1 MKGTVVSIWLS
12 TIGRLYGENTKD
24 EVLRANGWNPD
35 RLITPLEEIEDV
47 KIKALIDAFAKNQGI
62 RSEELWHNLGR
73 NNISSFHDWFP
84 SYFETNTAMGFL
96 MLMDKVH
103 AQLTKMIP
111 GARPPR
117 LIPVPIDDR
126 NFQMVYKSTRGLH
139 HYLMGLIEGVGEY
152 FHEKIEARI
161 VEETVENKDTHVVK
175 INLKFEKTPKR
186 MKRYSFSKMLSLGV
200 IKSISVKLAL
210 LPALISCGLVF
221 ALSER
226 SEQVLLIAVPLT
238 VFLSVYLISKPVLKP
253 LRDLTN
259 ELEEIEKLNL
269 AQELTVRSGDQ
280 IESLYEKVSEMKSV
294 LREEFTYYRGGMDDL
309 YSFTGKFSKVAG
321 NLSDVSE
328 LIASAVEEV
337 AEGAMHQATET
348 EISVSILSENIETLN
363 RISDKELEGKANL
376 EEAVKQI
383 EQSFGDLEKVSGNLN
398 LVKNNFSKVNDH
410 GKELGIKVK
419 DMISIVSTV
428 ESIAEQ
434 TNLLAL
440 NASIEAARAGEMG
453 RGFSV
458 VAEEI
463 RKLAEDSKD
472 AVTTINLNLNQFIS
486 GVNDMVAE
494 VNNQYGEL
502 DQGTKTMGIVAMDS
516 RDASR
521 RIHAVSDSIS
531 EISDQ
536 LSTETDKINHVFDNV
551 IKLAAIAEENSAS
564 SQEMSANV
572 TSFTTEIASLTENI
586 TELEKVVLFLKNE
599 LRRYNL

>member
-1 MKGTVVSIWLS
+1 MKGTVVSIWIN
-12 TIGRLYGENTKD
+12 TISRIYGEKTKE
-24 EVLRANGWNPD
+24 EVLRANGWDPN
-35 RLITPLEEIEDV
+35 RMITPLEEIEDH
-47 KIKALIDAFAKNQGI
+47 KIKGLIDAFARKQNI
-62 RSEELWHNLGR
+62 ESEELWHILGQ
-73 NNISSFHDWFP
+73 NNIKSFHDWFP
-84 SYFETNTAMGFL
+84 SYFQTNTAMGFL

-103 AQLTKMIP
+103 TQLTKMIP
-111 GARPPR
+111 GAKPPR
-117 LIPVPIDDR
+117 LIPIPVDDK

-139 HYLMGLIEGVGEY
+139 HYLMGLIVGVGKH
-152 FHEKIEARI
+152 FNEKIDAQI
-161 VEETVENKDTHVVK
+161 VEESMENDVHVVK
-175 INLKFEKTPKR
+175 INLKFEKSPKIIR
-186 MKRYSFSKMLSLGV
+186 RYTLSKILSLGF
-200 IKSISVKLAL
+200 IGSVGVKVAL
-210 LPALISCGLVF
+210 LPTVLSGGIVF
-221 ALSER
+221 SLSGT
-226 SEQVLLIAVPLT
+226 QNLPLLITVPLS
-238 VFLSVYLISKPVLKP
+238 VFISVYFASKLILKPVMDLKE
-253 LRDLTN
+253 
-259 ELEEIEKLNL
+259 ELKEIENLNL
-269 AQELTVRSGDQ
+269 AQVLSVRTGDH
-280 IESLYEKVSEMKSV
+280 IERIYEKTADTKAV

-321 NLSDVSE
+321 NLSEVSE
-328 LIASAVEEV
+328 LIASSVEEV
-337 AEGAMHQATET
+337 AEGAMHQASET
-348 EISVSILSENIETLN
+348 EASVSILSENIETLN
-363 RISDKELEGKANL
+363 RISSKELEGKANL

-383 EQSFGDLEKVSGNLN
+383 EQSFVNLEKVSGNLN

-472 AVTTINLNLNQFIS
+472 AVTTINVNLNQFIS
-486 GVNDMVAE
+486 GVNEMVFE

-502 DQGTKTMGIVAMDS
+502 DQGTKTMDTVAMES
-516 RDASR
+516 KDASK

-531 EISDQ
+531 EISYQ
-536 LSTETDKINHVFDNV
+536 LSTETKKINHVFDNV

-586 TELEKVVLFLKNE
+586 SELEKVVLFLKNE
-599 LRRYNL
+599 LSRYKL

>member
-1 MKGTVVSIWLS
+1 MKGTVVSIWLN
-12 TIGRLYGENTKD
+12 TIGRIYGENTKE
-24 EVLRANGWNPD
+24 EVLRANGWDPG
-35 RLITPLEEIEDV
+35 RMITPLEEIDDQ
-47 KIKALIDAFAKNQGI
+47 KIKALIDAFARKQGI
-62 RSEELWHNLGR
+62 EREELWQILGR
-73 NNISSFHDWFP
+73 NNIRSFHDWFP

-103 AQLTKMIP
+103 TQLTKMIP
-111 GARPPR
+111 GAKPPR
-117 LIPVPIDDR
+117 LIPVPIDER

-152 FHEKIEARI
+152 FGEKIEAEI
-161 VEETVENKDTHVVK
+161 VEETMENENTHVVK
-175 INLKFEKTPKR
+175 INLKFEKTPKK
-186 MKRYSFSKMLSLGV
+186 MKRYTVSKILSLGF
-200 IKSISVKLAL
+200 IRSAGVKTAL
-210 LPALISCGLVF
+210 LPAVISLGLIL
-221 ALSER
+221 ALSGTDNPALAL
-226 SEQVLLIAVPLT
+226 SVPLSVFISVYAVSRT
-238 VFLSVYLISKPVLKP
+238 VLRPVLELGDELSEIENLNLSEELSVK
-253 LRDLTN
+253 T
-259 ELEEIEKLNL
+259 
-269 AQELTVRSGDQ
+269 GDQ
-280 IESLYEKVSEMKSV
+280 IEKLYGKASDMKAM

-321 NLSDVSE
+321 NLSEVSE
-328 LIASAVEEV
+328 LIASSVEEV
-337 AEGAMHQATET
+337 AEGAMHQASET
-348 EISVSILSENIETLN
+348 EASVSILSENIDTLN
-363 RISDKELEGKANL
+363 RISSKELEGKANL
-376 EEAVKQI
+376 EEVVKQI

-398 LVKNNFSKVNDH
+398 LVKTNFSRVNDH

-463 RKLAEDSKD
+463 RKLAEDSKE

-486 GVNDMVAE
+486 GVNEMVSE

-502 DQGTKTMGIVAMDS
+502 DHGTKTMETVAVES
-516 RDASR
+516 REASK

-531 EISDQ
+531 EISEQ
-536 LSTETDKINHVFDNV
+536 LSSETEKINHVFDNV
-551 IKLAAIAEENSAS
+551 LKLSAIAEENSAS

-572 TSFTTEIASLTENI
+572 TSFTTEIASLTDNI
-586 TELEKVVLFLKNE
+586 SELEKVVLFLKNE
-599 LRRYNL
+599 LSRYRL

>member
-1 MKGTVVSIWLS
+1 MKGTVVSIWLN
-12 TIGRLYGENTKD
+12 TISRIYGEKTKE
-24 EVLRANGWNPD
+24 EVLRANGWDPN
-35 RLITPLEEIEDV
+35 RMITPLEEIDDH
-47 KIKALIDAFAKNQGI
+47 KIKGLIDAFARKQNLK
-62 RSEELWHNLGR
+62 SEELWRILGQ
-73 NNISSFHDWFP
+73 NNIKSFHDWFP
-84 SYFETNTAMGFL
+84 SYFQTDTAMGFL

-103 AQLTKMIP
+103 TQLTKMIP
-111 GARPPR
+111 GAKPPR
-117 LIPVPIDDR
+117 LIPVPVDDK

-139 HYLMGLIEGVGEY
+139 HYLMGLIEGVGVH
-152 FHEKIEARI
+152 FGEKIEAQI
-161 VEETVENKDTHVVK
+161 AEESMENDVHVVK
-175 INLKFEKTPKR
+175 INLKFEKSPKIIR
-186 MKRYSFSKMLSLGV
+186 RYTFSKILSLGF
-200 IKSISVKLAL
+200 IRSVGVKIAL
-210 LPALISCGLVF
+210 LPALISGGTVLALSGTGNLALLFSVPLSVF
-221 ALSER
+221 A
-226 SEQVLLIAVPLT
+226 
-238 VFLSVYLISKPVLKP
+238 SVYFAGTLILKPVMDLK
-253 LRDLTN
+253 D
-259 ELEEIEKLNL
+259 ELKEIENLNL
-269 AQELTVRSGDQ
+269 AEELSVKTGDH
-280 IESLYEKVSEMKSV
+280 IERIFEKASDTKAV

-321 NLSDVSE
+321 NLSEVSE
-328 LIASAVEEV
+328 LIASSVEEV
-337 AEGAMHQATET
+337 AEGAMHQASET
-348 EISVSILSENIETLN
+348 EASVSILSENIETLN
-363 RISDKELEGKANL
+363 RISSKELEGKANL

-486 GVNDMVAE
+486 GVNEMVFE

-502 DQGTKTMGIVAMDS
+502 DQGTKTMDTVAMES
-516 RDASR
+516 KDASK

-531 EISDQ
+531 EISYQ
-536 LSTETDKINHVFDNV
+536 LSTETEKINHVFDNV

-586 TELEKVVLFLKNE
+586 SELEKVVLFLKNE
-599 LRRYNL
+599 LSRYKL

>member
-12 TIGRLYGENTKD
+12 TIGRIYGENIRE
-24 EVLRANGWNPD
+24 EVLRENGWDPK
-35 RLITPLEEIEDV
+35 RMITPLEEIEDH
-47 KIKALIDAFAKNQGI
+47 KIKALIHAFARNQGM
-62 RSEELWHNLGR
+62 REEELWHILGV
-73 NNISSFHDWFP
+73 NNIKSFHDWFP

-103 AQLTKMIP
+103 TQLTKMIP
-111 GARPPR
+111 GAKPPR
-117 LIPVPIDDR
+117 LIPVPIDEK

-139 HYLMGLIEGVGEY
+139 HYLMGLIEGVGEH
-152 FHEKIEARI
+152 FGEKIEAFI

-175 INLKFEKTPKR
+175 INLKFEKTPSM
-186 MKRYSFSKMLSLGV
+186 MKRYKASKLLSLGF
-200 IKSISVKLAL
+200 IKSAGLKIAL
-210 LPALISCGLVF
+210 LPA
-221 ALSER
+221 ALSL
-226 SEQVLLIAVPLT
+226 SLVLALT
-238 VFLSVYLISKPVLKP
+238 GKGNPTLALSVPAAVFISAYAVARTVLRPVMDLK
-253 LRDLTN
+253 N
-259 ELEEIEKLNL
+259 ELDEIEKLNL
-269 AQELTVRSGDQ
+269 SEELSVRTGDEIEKLYKKASG
-280 IESLYEKVSEMKSV
+280 MKAV

-309 YSFTGKFSKVAG
+309 YSFTGKFSNVAG
-321 NLSDVSE
+321 NLSEVSE
-328 LIASAVEEV
+328 LIASTVEEV
-337 AEGAMHQATET
+337 AEGAMHQASET
-348 EISVSILSENIETLN
+348 EASVSILSENIDTLN
-363 RISDKELEGKANL
+363 RISSKELEGKANL

-398 LVKNNFSKVNDH
+398 LVKNNFSKVNDQ

-463 RKLAEDSKD
+463 RKLAEDSKE
-472 AVTTINLNLNQFIS
+472 AVTTINLNLNQFIF
-486 GVNDMVAE
+486 GVNEMVTE

-502 DQGTKTMGIVAMDS
+502 DHGTKTMETVALES
-516 RDASR
+516 RGASK

-531 EISDQ
+531 EISYQ
-536 LSTETDKINHVFDNV
+536 LSSETDKINNVFQNV

-586 TELEKVVLFLKNE
+586 SELEKVVLFLKNE
-599 LRRYNL
+599 LSRYKL

>member
-1 MKGTVVSIWLS
+1 MKGTVVSIWIN
-12 TIGRLYGENTKD
+12 TISRIYGEKTKE
-24 EVLRANGWNPD
+24 EVLRANGWDPN
-35 RLITPLEEIEDV
+35 RMITPLEEIEDH
-47 KIKALIDAFAKNQGI
+47 KIKGLIDAFARKQNI
-62 RSEELWHNLGR
+62 ESEELWHILGQ
-73 NNISSFHDWFP
+73 NNIKSFHDWFP
-84 SYFETNTAMGFL
+84 SYFQTNTAMGFL

-103 AQLTKMIP
+103 TQLTKMIP
-111 GARPPR
+111 GAKPPR
-117 LIPVPIDDR
+117 LIPIPVDDK

-139 HYLMGLIEGVGEY
+139 HYLMGLIVGVGKH
-152 FHEKIEARI
+152 FNEKIDAQI
-161 VEETVENKDTHVVK
+161 VEESMENDVHVVK
-175 INLKFEKTPKR
+175 INLKFEKSPKIIR
-186 MKRYSFSKMLSLGV
+186 RYTLSKILSLGF
-200 IKSISVKLAL
+200 IGSVGVKIAL
-210 LPALISCGLVF
+210 LPTVLSGGIVFSLLGSQNLPLLIS
-221 ALSER
+221 
-226 SEQVLLIAVPLT
+226 VPLS
-238 VFLSVYLISKPVLKP
+238 VFISVYFASKLILKPVMDLKE
-253 LRDLTN
+253 
-259 ELEEIEKLNL
+259 ELKEIENLNL
-269 AQELTVRSGDQ
+269 AQALSVKTGDH
-280 IESLYEKVSEMKSV
+280 IERIYEKTADTKAV

-321 NLSDVSE
+321 NLSEVSE
-328 LIASAVEEV
+328 LIASSVEEV
-337 AEGAMHQATET
+337 AEGAMHQASET
-348 EISVSILSENIETLN
+348 EASVSILSENIETLS
-363 RISDKELEGKANL
+363 RISSKELEGKANL
-376 EEAVKQI
+376 EEAVMQI
-383 EQSFGDLEKVSGNLN
+383 EQSFGNLEKVSGNLN

-472 AVTTINLNLNQFIS
+472 AVTTINVNLNQFIS
-486 GVNDMVAE
+486 GVNEMVFE

-502 DQGTKTMGIVAMDS
+502 DQGTKTMDTVAMES
-516 RDASR
+516 KDASK

-531 EISDQ
+531 EISYQ
-536 LSTETDKINHVFDNV
+536 LSTETKKINHVFDNV

-586 TELEKVVLFLKNE
+586 SELEKVVLFLKNE
-599 LRRYNL
+599 LSRYKL